1 MSMNIQQ
8 YRIATDEEVKW
19 FLNATYDDDVSDRW
33 FDDFTKS
40 KQEYKLAKKH
50 NLFIKKSTEFYA
62 ASVEGI
68 FNLDREPPTYMA
80 HVTYLR
86 LVKVPHTYFQCGYYM
101 KPCWFN
107 KKVTVSMFDNLKSF
121 NKYCLHYMD
130 LKNPTAKEA
139 IHFVN
144 ETYKKNN
151 FIAIEY

>member
-1 MSMNIQQ
+1 MNIQQ

-19 FLNATYDDDVSDRW
+19 FLDANDDVYDNRW
-33 FDDFTKS
+33 LCEFYGT

-50 NLFIKKSTEFYA
+50 NLFVKKLYTFYA
-62 ASVEGI
+62 TNIDDI
-68 FNLDREPPTYMA
+68 FDLDKELPVYKA
-80 HVTYLR
+80 HATYLR
-86 LVKVPHTYFQCGYYM
+86 LVTVPHTYFQCGYYM

-107 KKVTVSMFDNLKSF
+107 KKTTISMFDNLRSF

-130 LKNPTAKEA
+130 LKNHVAGEA
-139 IHFVN
+139 IRFVN